1 MEYRKREQTG
11 LIQSP
16 FTCLI
21 KFQRIFSLH
30 RKTAGKIADR
40 IGRLENVLN
49 ECIERVLD
57 EREHIQI
64 EAICLLIKAYTNHK
78 GSIDCFSIQF
88 NIYFTESSLSF

>member
-1 MEYRKREQTG
+1 M
-11 LIQSP
+11 
-16 FTCLI
+16 
-21 KFQRIFSLH
+21 H

-78 GSIDCFSIQF
+78 GSIDCFSF
-88 NIYFTESSLSF
+88 NPMFTLPKVDCPFSAKTNSNH